1 MASINMSQGTASG
14 KGPAALYQKQVR
26 ISYKLID
33 LMKATTSK
41 GSALAAA
48 DVIQA
53 IAIPANSAVL
63 FAGCRVLEVADM
75 QGDTKFKLGLAASDA
90 AYVGSGVG
98 SLAGTFIACSFLG
111 TYCQTATN
119 LNVTIQSWSG
129 STPTTGVLAVFAGIA
144 DLMEFAGSNINAT
157 TNLVGDPQD

>member
-1 MASINMSQGTASG
+1 MASINMSQGTLTG

-33 LMKATTSK
+33 LVKATAAK

-48 DVIQA
+48 DVLQA

-63 FAGCRVLEVADM
+63 FAGARVLEVADM
-75 QGDTKFKLGLAASDA
+75 TGDTKFKMGLAASDA
-90 AYVGSGVG
+90 AYIASNAG
-98 SLAGTFIACSFLG
+98 SLAGTFNAASFVG
-111 TYCQTATN
+111 TYVAGAATT
-119 LNVTIQSWSG
+119 LNVTLQSWSG
-129 STPTTGVLAVFAGIA
+129 STPTTGVLCVFAGIA

-157 TNLVGDPQD
+157 DQAGVPQA

>member
-1 MASINMSQGTASG
+1 MASINMAQGTSTG

-33 LMKATTSK
+33 LVKATAAK

-48 DVIQA
+48 DVIQV
-53 IAIPANSAVL
+53 IGIPANSAIL
-63 FAGCRVLEVADM
+63 FAGARILEVADM
-75 QGDTKFKLGLAASDA
+75 QGDTKFKIGTPASDA
-90 AYVGSGVG
+90 AYVASNAGSF
-98 SLAGTFIACSFLG
+98 AGTFISGSFLW
-111 TYCQTATN
+111 TYTQTATT
-119 LNVTIQSWSG
+119 LNVTLQSWSG

-157 TNLVGDPQD
+157 DQVGIPQA